1 MQLDMSGVLN
11 ISQMV
16 ATIVAFF
23 LLDRVGRKPPLIFG
37 SICNTICHVIVA
49 AIMAKYSHDWVKYH
63 NEAWVA
69 VAFILIF
76 MFTFGVGWSPV
87 PWAMREYRHF
97 SMCVGLCLGL
107 VIAAEVHSSSRRA
120 KGVAITTCACWLCNF
135 IIGLITP
142 PMLQNIKYGTFL
154 FFGAFAFLSGIWVWF
169 FCPEPM

>member
-87 PWAMREYRHF
+87 PWAMREYRPSF
-97 SMCVGLCLGL
+97 KVRRFVLMPC
-107 VIAAEVHSSSRRA
+107 HSCRSPFLIPPSQRR
-120 KGVAITTCACWLCNF
+120 CHHHLR
-135 IIGLITP
+135 
-142 PMLQNIKYGTFL
+142 MLAL
-154 FFGAFAFLSGIWVWF
+154 
-169 FCPEPM
+169 